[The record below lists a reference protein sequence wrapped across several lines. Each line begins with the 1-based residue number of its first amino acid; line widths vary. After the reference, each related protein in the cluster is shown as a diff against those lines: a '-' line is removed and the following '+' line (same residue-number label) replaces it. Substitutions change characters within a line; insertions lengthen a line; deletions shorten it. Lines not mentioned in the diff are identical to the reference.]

1 MHAKNNNSVLSTI
14 CHALGRFFDCS
25 VHVNIEL
32 IEPSFLHLHNL
43 FSTVA
48 RAADD
53 DDKEV
58 TEEEDGE
65 MEKEGE
71 KGKDDKSKRTECICV
86 F

>member
-1 MHAKNNNSVLSTI
+1 MIKIIIVYNCQLFAMHQED
-14 CHALGRFFDCS
+14 FFDCS

-58 TEEEDGE
+58 MEEEDGE